1 METNRL
7 GYIKYVWKYDSFQ
20 KNINFRNKCNIL
32 ELRIQYAIWQP
43 QDVENISIR
52 TKRKQQNRNLPIQ
65 KEQRTFSNGGKNERN
80 YKIERKQQLG
90 NKQKSHKRT
99 NDSNHESTE
108 VLKLRQ
114 FNAARIDLYI

>member
-1 METNRL
+1 MKIR
-7 GYIKYVWKYDSFQ
+7 YDISFQ

-43 QDVENISIR
+43 QDVEDISAQ
-52 TKRKQQNRNLPIQ
+52 KENRNLPIQ
-65 KEQRTFSNGGKNERN
+65 KEQRTFSKG
-80 YKIERKQQLG
+80 ERKKETIKLKENNNLET
-90 NKQKSHKRT
+90 NKKSHKRT

-114 FNAARIDLYI
+114 FNAAHLDLYM

>member
-1 METNRL
+1 MKNR
-7 GYIKYVWKYDSFQ
+7 YDISFQ

-43 QDVENISIR
+43 QDVEDISIR

-65 KEQRTFSNGGKNERN
+65 KEQRTFSKG
-80 YKIERKQQLG
+80 ERKKETIKLKENNNLET
-90 NKQKSHKRT
+90 NKKSHKRT
-99 NDSNHESTE
+99 NDSSHESTE

-114 FNAARIDLYI
+114 FNAAHLDLYM